1 MFKVAVLVALAVFAG
16 SSSASSVRPT
26 TAGIQVQGEADNNR
40 YHHGLNDSI
49 HENVDA
55 KSKKVELESA
65 SWSKKVT
72 VTDPASSGWKYLL
85 HLIENEHEHLLK
97 IDADATA
104 QRAPANVSAVP
115 LPTAFWL
122 FGSALFGFVT
132 LSNRRK
138 V

>member
-16 SSSASSVRPT
+16 NSSASSVHPK
-26 TAGIQVQGEADNNR
+26 AASIQVQGEADNNR
-40 YHHGLNDSI
+40 EYRGLNDSI
-49 HENVDA
+49 PEDVDA
-55 KSKKVELESA
+55 RSKKVGVDPA
-65 SWSKKVT
+65 NWSKKVT
-72 VTDPASSGWKYLL
+72 ATDPALSGWKYLL
-85 HLIENEHEHLLK
+85 HLLEGEHQLK
-97 IDADATA
+97 VD
-104 QRAPANVSAVP
+104 APASTQGAPVNVSAVP